1 MSERTPIVDSAS
13 TLTMGAALD
22 EPVLLLNRLYAAVR
36 IVSARRAFS
45 LLCKQLAEVIAV
57 EEEGMRTY
65 DFADW
70 CDIADV
76 RREIEGDQY
85 RWVKTPRLELPVPP
99 VVRLFSYDKF
109 PKLETKLSRRNIFAR
124 DEHRCQYCGQRFR
137 LKDLT
142 IDHVIPRV
150 QGGENTWEN
159 LVCACYK
166 CNAKKGG
173 RTPSQANMQ
182 LIRKPQRPKV
192 DPNRKLRVGPVQFRS
207 WKAFLN
213 NAYWNVELRES

>member
-1 MSERTPIVDSAS
+1 MDPAS

-142 IDHVIPRV
+142 IDHVNPRV

-166 CNAKKGG
+166 CNAKKGANPQPSEHGAHTEAAASQG
-173 RTPSQANMQ
+173 RP
-182 LIRKPQRPKV
+182 KPQAASWPRSIPF
-192 DPNRKLRVGPVQFRS
+192 LEGFLEQRVLER
-207 WKAFLN
+207 
-213 NAYWNVELRES
+213 

>member
-1 MSERTPIVDSAS
+1 MDSAS

-76 RREIEGDQY
+76 RRELEGDQY
-85 RWVKTPRLELPVPP
+85 RWVKNARLELPVPQWCD
-99 VVRLFSYDKF
+99 SF
-109 PKLETKLSRRNIFAR
+109 PMTSF
-124 DEHRCQYCGQRFR
+124 Q
-137 LKDLT
+137 
-142 IDHVIPRV
+142 
-150 QGGENTWEN
+150 
-159 LVCACYK
+159 
-166 CNAKKGG
+166 
-173 RTPSQANMQ
+173 
-182 LIRKPQRPKV
+182 
-192 DPNRKLRVGPVQFRS
+192 S
-207 WKAFLN
+207 WKPNCHAATFLLGMSTDVSIAGN
-213 NAYWNVELRES
+213 GSALKI

>member
-1 MSERTPIVDSAS
+1 MSERTPILDPAS

-70 CDIADV
+70 CEIADV
-76 RREIEGDQY
+76 RRELEGDQY

-142 IDHVIPRV
+142 IDHVNPRV
-150 QGGENTWEN
+150 QGG
-159 LVCACYK
+159 
-166 CNAKKGG
+166 
-173 RTPSQANMQ
+173 
-182 LIRKPQRPKV
+182 
-192 DPNRKLRVGPVQFRS
+192 
-207 WKAFLN
+207 
-213 NAYWNVELRES
+213 

>member
-1 MSERTPIVDSAS
+1 MYKR
-13 TLTMGAALD
+13 
-22 EPVLLLNRLYAAVR
+22 
-36 IVSARRAFS
+36 
-45 LLCKQLAEVIAV
+45 Q
-57 EEEGMRTY
+57 
-65 DFADW
+65 
-70 CDIADV
+70 
-76 RREIEGDQY
+76 DQY

-142 IDHVIPRV
+142 IDHVNPRV

-173 RTPSQANMQ
+173 RTPSQANMV

>member
-1 MSERTPIVDSAS
+1 MDPAS

-99 VVRLFSYDKF
+99 VVTSF
-109 PKLETKLSRRNIFAR
+109 
-124 DEHRCQYCGQRFR
+124 Q
-137 LKDLT
+137 
-142 IDHVIPRV
+142 
-150 QGGENTWEN
+150 
-159 LVCACYK
+159 
-166 CNAKKGG
+166 
-173 RTPSQANMQ
+173 
-182 LIRKPQRPKV
+182 
-192 DPNRKLRVGPVQFRS
+192 S
-207 WKAFLN
+207 WKPNCHAATFLLGMSTDVSIAGN
-213 NAYWNVELRES
+213 GSDLKI